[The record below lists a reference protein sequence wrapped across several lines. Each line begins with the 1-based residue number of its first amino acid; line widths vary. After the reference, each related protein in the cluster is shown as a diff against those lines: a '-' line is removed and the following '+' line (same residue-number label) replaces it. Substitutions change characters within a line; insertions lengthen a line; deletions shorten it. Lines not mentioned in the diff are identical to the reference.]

1 MSTRAFSLALFGFSE
16 TERRVMT
23 SVLQLAAGRGRQYA
37 LTSREDRPK
46 ADIAIVDMDQQEAVR
61 EWQNCAGPNGI
72 LPALKVAT
80 TPPTGDAEQVCI
92 RRPITVKRLL
102 DGLDGVAIRSFRYV
116 PELTIEDNG
125 GDSALIGTAFVEA
138 DRAAKATMRSGLR
151 ALVIDD
157 SAPVRKL
164 MSVKLGLFGIEADMA
179 ETGEQGLE
187 MVRDQ
192 QYDIVF
198 LDLTLPGMDGY
209 SVCKSIKRTREL
221 RDLQVVM
228 LTGRGSRIDRIR
240 GTMAGCSAYLTKPVE
255 QEELHKILNQLLDE
269 EISDAHQQGARS

>member
-1 MSTRAFSLALFGFSE
+1 MSIRAFSLALFGFSE

-23 SVLQLAAGRGRQYA
+23 SVLRLAAGRGRQYVLKEQA
-37 LTSREDRPK
+37 DWHE
-46 ADIAIVDMDQQEAVR
+46 ADIAIVDMDQQQAVR
-61 EWQNCAGPNGI
+61 EWQNCAGRNGL

-80 TPPTGDAEQVCI
+80 TPPAADSDQVCI

-102 DGLDGVAIRSFRYV
+102 DGLDSVAIRSFRYV
-116 PELTIEDNG
+116 PELTIQDDG
-125 GDSALIGTAFVEA
+125 DDSALTGNAFAEA
-138 DRAAKATMRSGLR
+138 DRAAKATMRSGVR
-151 ALVIDD
+151 ALVVDD
-157 SAPVRKL
+157 SSPVRKL
-164 MSVKLGLFGIEADMA
+164 MSVKLGLYGIEADMA
-179 ETGEQGLE
+179 ETGEQGLQ

-198 LDLTLPGMDGY
+198 LDLTLPGIDGY
-209 SVCKSIKRTREL
+209 SVCKSIKRSREL

-255 QEELHKILNQLLDE
+255 QEELHRILNQLLPED
-269 EISDAHQQGARS
+269 ISDADQQGARS